1 MLVYVIIFCAAGI
14 YIREFS
20 FFLVLESLTSRLIE
34 YTKKTNKIVRYP
46 LPKDIGLNTTVTYHS
61 VVSLLELSQL
71 TTEIDKLE
79 IEFSDLDE
87 LTALINQRYTAWKD
101 EGESGKSQC
110 SHITYAYELKA
121 ILKFHAEIEQ
131 RGVKLT
137 ARLTTL
143 RQKFTTKY

>member
-14 YIREFS
+14 YIHR
-20 FFLVLESLTSRLIE
+20 
-34 YTKKTNKIVRYP
+34 KISASERYWF
-46 LPKDIGLNTTVTYHS
+46 KYYTYHS

-87 LTALINQRYTAWKD
+87 LTALINQ
-101 EGESGKSQC
+101 
-110 SHITYAYELKA
+110 HAYELKA

>member
-14 YIREFS
+14 YIHR
-20 FFLVLESLTSRLIE
+20 
-34 YTKKTNKIVRYP
+34 KISASERYWF
-46 LPKDIGLNTTVTYHS
+46 KYYK
-61 VVSLLELSQL
+61 LSQL

-101 EGESGKSQC
+101 EGESD
-110 SHITYAYELKA
+110 AYELKA

>member
-1 MLVYVIIFCAAGI
+1 MVLATMVASILSLGVYVIIFCAAGI
-14 YIREFS
+14 YIHR
-20 FFLVLESLTSRLIE
+20 
-34 YTKKTNKIVRYP
+34 KISASERYWF
-46 LPKDIGLNTTVTYHS
+46 KYYK
-61 VVSLLELSQL
+61 LSQL